1 MANYKRFIEY
11 SNSLLIGM
19 GNAIMNI
26 NLNISFVWKEF
37 LQERKA
43 SCLIT
48 IIKKNYKHD
57 IKKRVKLKDG
67 S

>member
-48 IIKKNYKHD
+48 IIKK
-57 IKKRVKLKDG
+57 KL
-67 S
+67 